1 MRGVA
6 AAAAC
11 VGLAM
16 GAVSLAPA
24 VYASL
29 SPPPSRVVAE
39 GAAGPACFTA
49 LRPLELHEV
58 DLSLAASTGIIGIG
72 GHQFDLRREGWR
84 TQMPR
89 HPAVT
94 QAFHS
99 AAWLVSLYDSDPDL
113 AVELLLEQASVSP
126 DPGASIGR
134 AELKLRGWTESQVT
148 LRTWTALCLY
158 SRSGDRRIVGVIDAL
173 VEANLDPQR
182 YYGPPLRAPHNHAIF
197 ANEALRAA
205 GQMLGRSALVAAA
218 HERLREMF
226 DVAFDECGMTFEQA
240 SVYHAINVGLW
251 ARNLVFDSPPGAEE
265 VMRRAKSALSAL
277 VRPDGVLEPIGDG
290 VAGAWSPR
298 KVRQLGISPGGELFC
313 PRSGWAAAHRS
324 LPSGAV
330 QHHIVR
336 FGPSPRYHGHEDHG
350 SPTWWVGE
358 EGAGVSVLADRGL
371 HDSRRDRRHA
381 WAVSQEAH
389 SVFRLADQRFV
400 GPTAG
405 TQVSSP
411 GRDAYRL
418 TTRGEQGTAVRMI
431 TFVGGAPVLGVADR
445 FASADPRSY
454 RYVQSWQ
461 LGPAWKPASDVTAR
475 TEDGSHVLSAFCS
488 GDGRVW
494 APRIREVRHFSGRG
508 RTDAALELRCWV
520 APGRTASVETAIV
533 VDDAEASAKVVDGHL
548 EVSAHEQTL
557 RFSAEGV
564 LGEGSA
570 GA

>member
-1 MRGVA
+1 MVA
-6 AAAAC
+6 AVAAC
-11 VGLAM
+11 VGMAM
-16 GAVSLAPA
+16 GTMSLAPA
-24 VYASL
+24 VYSSTSAPQSRGAG
-29 SPPPSRVVAE
+29 SGITAPPCVA
-39 GAAGPACFTA
+39 A
-49 LRPLELHEV
+49 LRPLELHDV
-58 DLSLAASTGIIGIG
+58 DLSRAASERIIGIG
-72 GHQFDLRREGWR
+72 GHEFDLRRQAWR
-84 TQMPR
+84 TRMPR
-89 HPAVT
+89 HPAIT

-99 AAWLVSLYDSDPDL
+99 AAWLVALSDSEPEL
-113 AVELLLEQASVSP
+113 AVELLLEQATASP
-126 DPGASIGR
+126 DPGASVGR

-158 SRSGDRRIVGVIDAL
+158 SRSGDRRIIGVIEAL

-205 GQMLGRSALVAAA
+205 GQILDRPALVTAA

-226 DVAFDECGMTFEQA
+226 DVAFDACGMTFEQA

-251 ARNLVFDSPPGAEE
+251 ARNLVYDSPPGAEG

-298 KVRQLGISPGGELFC
+298 NVRQLGISPGGELFC
-313 PRSGWAAAHRS
+313 PASGWAAAHRP
-324 LPSGAV
+324 LPSGEV

-336 FGPSPRYHGHEDHG
+336 FGPSPRFHGHEDHG
-350 SPTWWVGE
+350 SPTWWVGR
-358 EGAGVSVLADRGL
+358 EGSGVSVLADRGL

-381 WAVSQEAH
+381 WATSQEAH

-405 TQVSSP
+405 VRVPSP

-418 TTRGEQGTAVRMI
+418 TTRGEQGTAVRVI
-431 TFVGGAPVLGVADR
+431 TFVGAAPVLGVADG
-445 FASADPRSY
+445 FASAGPQSH

-461 LGPAWKPASDVTAR
+461 LGPEWKPASDVTAR
-475 TEDGSHVLSAFCS
+475 TEDGSHVLTAFCS
-488 GDGRVW
+488 GDGSVR

-508 RTDAALELRCWV
+508 RTAAALELRCSV
-520 APGRTASVETAIV
+520 AAGRGAAVETVIV
-533 VDDAEASAKVVDGHL
+533 VDDADASAEVVDGHL
-548 EVSAHEQTL
+548 EVSAHGQAL
-557 RFSAEGV
+557 RFSDGGV
-564 LGEGSA
+564 LAERSA